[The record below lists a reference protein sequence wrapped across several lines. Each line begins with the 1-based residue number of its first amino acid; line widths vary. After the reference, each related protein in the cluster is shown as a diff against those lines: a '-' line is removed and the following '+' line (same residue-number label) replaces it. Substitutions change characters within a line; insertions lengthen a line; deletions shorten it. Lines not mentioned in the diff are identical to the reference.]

1 MGPFLVF
8 LSSEEKVIKLQKEYG
23 LPMTKDY
30 EKVLGMCTYADA
42 IERKGMEKA
51 MLEVATEM
59 LKDKQPLDNVIKYS
73 KLPKEK
79 IMSIA
84 ESLNI
89 QVM

>member
-1 MGPFLVF
+1 MVCFI
-8 LSSEEKVIKLQKEYG
+8 SSEEKVIKLQKEYG

-30 EKVLGMCTYADA
+30 EEVLGMCTYADA
-42 IERKGMEKA
+42 IERKGMEKRSI
-51 MLEVATEM
+51 EVATEM
-59 LKDKQPLDNVIKYS
+59 LKEKYSLDSILRIS